1 MIAFAI
7 RWLSS
12 KKVRVATQMRHHV
25 WKYTNAQRDLL
36 SDEAIEHLEDSIQR
50 VRQAIVQP
58 ESPASL
64 EEALNHLEKTANKWL
79 KPYRNASIRENIEV
93 FLVAA
98 AVVLAFRSFFF
109 QPMAIPTGSAQP
121 AFWGITHEDLRGQPE

>member
-36 SDEAIEHLEDSIQR
+36 SDEAIGHLEDSMQR

-58 ESPASL
+58 ENPTSL

-79 KPYRNASIRENIEV
+79 KPYPNASIRENIEV

-109 QPMAIPTGSAQP
+109 QPMAIPTG
-121 AFWGITHEDLRGQPE
+121 